1 MRTFESSGHARADS
15 KSKCSKNA
23 SLKLRRITKNTIE
36 QEFRAYQEKNGK
48 LKSQLPTGKNLAM
61 LQGISRREKDA

>member
-1 MRTFESSGHARADS
+1 MLEEQW
-15 KSKCSKNA
+15 
-23 SLKLRRITKNTIE
+23 LLLLETIE